1 MLTINPVK
9 TNNNINFQGKTRIR
23 AIKYIPNITCA
34 CCGKKLILPDNLAKA
49 WKSIS
54 KPISFIMKKGLLD
67 KWTKRSDSIAA
78 VLNKFV
84 QTEPEKPLEKI
95 LDNQE
100 NYHEF
105 KNALL
110 DYVKSRHPDSDADTN
125 DEYVNRVLD
134 SIRKNSR
141 EILKGASP
149 VMKRL
154 AVFKK
159 NLHGLKRD
167 IFEQFQIYAEKYPRK
182 TLSEIV
188 NMDEIYKFHSAKN
201 FLQRAET
208 RERLDYHFSNIK
220 KMIVKQKPEL
230 ADFADDLKEKALKI
244 YAAEADPKI
253 KLHKMKE
260 LYMEALESNNLAKL
274 KFKVADELKLVPE
287 SFSTVDSFF
296 TYAKNHNWTD
306 YTIISSI
313 LTPHTSSYEHI
324 IPRSENGEDKYSNG
338 LVLCSTC
345 NSTRKSMPYEEFL
358 KYHPEMIYNTQRQM
372 DMISKYILSGKLPEV
387 FNFYPIKTAKT
398 LYDYTN
404 GLMNID
410 VSSYCKKALSHSENR
425 IKEKTQAISRKKD
438 ERDKT
443 IMKKIKLQQEIRNVD
458 ESISRLNKQVSKL
471 REREQIE
478 KSLHNNL
485 LNYLKTKEKKK

>member
-78 VLNKFV
+78 ILNKFV
-84 QTEPEKPLEKI
+84 QTEPDKPLEKI

-208 RERLDYHFSNIK
+208 RERLDYHFGNIK

-253 KLHKMKE
+253 KFHKMKE

-274 KFKVADELKLVPE
+274 KFKAADELAVKGIDARVVSIPSFEIFNAPDEAYKESVLPNSVRKRVAVEALTSFGWYQYVGLDGKVVSLDTFGASGNAATLFEQFGFTVENVVNETMKL
-287 SFSTVDSFF
+287 FS
-296 TYAKNHNWTD
+296 
-306 YTIISSI
+306 
-313 LTPHTSSYEHI
+313 
-324 IPRSENGEDKYSNG
+324 
-338 LVLCSTC
+338 
-345 NSTRKSMPYEEFL
+345 
-358 KYHPEMIYNTQRQM
+358 
-372 DMISKYILSGKLPEV
+372 
-387 FNFYPIKTAKT
+387 
-398 LYDYTN
+398 
-404 GLMNID
+404 
-410 VSSYCKKALSHSENR
+410 
-425 IKEKTQAISRKKD
+425 
-438 ERDKT
+438 
-443 IMKKIKLQQEIRNVD
+443 
-458 ESISRLNKQVSKL
+458 
-471 REREQIE
+471 
-478 KSLHNNL
+478 
-485 LNYLKTKEKKK
+485 